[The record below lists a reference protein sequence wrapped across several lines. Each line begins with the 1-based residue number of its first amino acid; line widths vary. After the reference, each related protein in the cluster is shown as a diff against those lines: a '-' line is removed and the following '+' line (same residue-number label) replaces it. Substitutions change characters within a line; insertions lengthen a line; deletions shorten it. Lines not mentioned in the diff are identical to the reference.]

1 VAGNVSRR
9 NESYVLS
16 NPKVNEVEGL
26 GQDEQALCCRRL
38 DLGEFLAEILN
49 KNIVKASTQLRGL
62 LADKLE
68 ALV

>member
-1 VAGNVSRR
+1 MALARMKRCLAG
-9 NESYVLS
+9 
-16 NPKVNEVEGL
+16 G
-26 GQDEQALCCRRL
+26 L
-38 DLGEFLAEILN
+38 DLSEFLAEILN